1 MRPNYHKKPKP
12 ETIKKWIGVNRNKF
26 SVELFEL
33 ERIINSG
40 TADDFTKSMYKAITS
55 GRKITP
61 KMEKAIDNIIKR
73 NSPDEMNKRSEW
85 LGKVLPKLMM
95 VKEQINNTD
104 WSKGYKGGS
113 VNFIESIIRQA
124 TNRKTLSKK
133 QMEAVNNMYQRI
145 KKNIEKNKNKS

>member
-1 MRPNYHKKPKP
+1 MN
-12 ETIKKWIGVNRNKF
+12 KWIEKNKKQFGNRI
-26 SVELFEL
+26 VAL
-33 ERIINSG
+33 ENIIKTQLKAAGQS
-40 TADDFTKSMYKAITS
+40 DYFTSDMLVAIKS

-113 VNFIESIIRQA
+113 VNFMESIIRQA

-133 QMEAVNNMYQRI
+133 QMEAVNNIYQRI